1 VSGAWVFYGLTLLT
15 FLGVNVIACWA
26 LDLQFGTAG
35 LLNFGFILF
44 QAAGAYTVALL
55 SLGAPQAGGYQAYF
69 FGTTLPWPLPWIAAM
84 AVGGAL
90 AFVTGIFVMGPRRR
104 DYQAIAMLI
113 VSIMVYTVVSNEPRL
128 LNGTSGLSG
137 IPQLFQKLGLVS
149 YGWVYAGITWA
160 LVALVYVLV
169 RRIRESP
176 WGRLLRAARENRTAA
191 ESLGFNVRKESLI
204 IYVIGG
210 MLAALSGAVLV
221 QFLSAWAPN
230 SWQYAE
236 TFVYLTAIVVGGT
249 GSTLGVVLGTLLIQT
264 VVVEGVTFYPGFAAP
279 DLVASLQ
286 WITISVLVIVF
297 LWWRPRGI
305 LPERKHRFEEGKP
318 QTASSAVVDRLDK

>member
-1 VSGAWVFYGLTLLT
+1 MSSGWVFYGLTLLT
-15 FLGVNVIACWA
+15 FAGVNVIACWA

-55 SLGAPQAGGYQAYF
+55 TLGAPQAGGYQAYF
-69 FGTTLPWPLPWIAAM
+69 FGMTLPWPLPWIAAM

-113 VSIMVYTVVSNEPRL
+113 VSIMAYTVVSNEPRL
-128 LNGTSGLSG
+128 LNGTSGLAG
-137 IPQLFQKLGLVS
+137 IPQLFQSLGLVT

-169 RRIRESP
+169 RRIKGSP
-176 WGRLLRAARENRTAA
+176 WGRLLRASRENRTAA
-191 ESLGFNVRKESLI
+191 ESLGVNVRKESLI

-249 GSTLGVVLGTLLIQT
+249 GNTLGIVLGTLLIQT
-264 VVVEGVTFYPGFAAP
+264 VVVEGVTFFPGFAAP

-305 LPERKHRFEEGKP
+305 LPERKRRFEAGKP
-318 QTASSAVVDRLDK
+318 QTASSAVMDDLDQ